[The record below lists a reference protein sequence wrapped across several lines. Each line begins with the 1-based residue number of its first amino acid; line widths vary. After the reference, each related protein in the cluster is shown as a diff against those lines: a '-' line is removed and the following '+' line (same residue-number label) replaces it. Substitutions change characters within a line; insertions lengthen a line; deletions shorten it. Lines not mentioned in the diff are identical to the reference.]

1 MDENGNRKGETARGA
16 DGTLVE
22 VMPADGPDDS
32 KKTDSKKTEEQQAP
46 ESQQERD
53 ESADSEQEA
62 KSAKPRRPWLKYA
75 IAAAILLVVV
85 VSLPFLIPWIGTVL
99 NTVSTDDAYVNGH
112 VTFVAP
118 RVAGQVQHVL
128 VDDNMRVKK
137 GDLLVELDKE
147 PYRIQLSIKQAAVT
161 AAETD
166 LKAARAQVRG
176 LIGLARSQRWM
187 LQSAMDQVANQVANL
202 RANVATYESRKA
214 SLALAQANYARGK
227 ELLPSGGLSK
237 EDFDQRRQAVK
248 VDEAAVKQ
256 TLELVY
262 ATRASLG
269 LSPQPAPGHE
279 LTEVPPGLQQNF
291 SGVRSAWPRWWRR
304 WPRSVCRWPAPMRR
318 RRRSSTNFIGGMKP
332 AAATGRSSLW
342 SPTHQPSS
350 KRRPNCCRPAA
361 MSSRRNSIS
370 AIVTL

>member
-1 MDENGNRKGETARGA
+1 MTLVSSICWPGSLAVQLERSTTTTQRFVRDPAPRETGARILLNLSDRQRPASRFAGRLLVLPAARESTTWTRTAIAKERPQGAA

-214 SLALAQANYARGK
+214 SLALAQANYARGAK
-227 ELLPSGGLSK
+227 S
-237 EDFDQRRQAVK
+237 
-248 VDEAAVKQ
+248 
-256 TLELVY
+256 
-262 ATRASLG
+262 
-269 LSPQPAPGHE
+269 
-279 LTEVPPGLQQNF
+279 
-291 SGVRSAWPRWWRR
+291 
-304 WPRSVCRWPAPMRR
+304 CC
-318 RRRSSTNFIGGMKP
+318 P
-332 AAATGRSSLW
+332 AAA
-342 SPTHQPSS
+342 
-350 KRRPNCCRPAA
+350 
-361 MSSRRNSIS
+361 
-370 AIVTL
+370 